1 MFETLK
7 GVAAV
12 LLLLA
17 LYPTGCYASVVDGAE
32 WLEPGESE
40 LSVKAVLTTKKREGQ
55 DVTVLDYSPETMANL
70 EKLVHQRTRKLVV
83 YYCGNLNRQLER
95 FAKEHAPFVCKRQEN
110 AAAASAFEVG
120 SAIIEILTTLNEEVI
135 LNALEACKG
144 VENAKEMH
152 KEHAPLFKL
161 VCVNQYLAEALGVN
175 STSETLSSVI
185 PAVPVAV
192 VAALDDLKSIM
203 DCPQE
208 MVRLARRQLE
218 TEYQHDGI
226 KQMVAANDNKLDA
239 EKAREFMEQNPVPT
253 RAQFRLMEKQEK
265 LEKKRKQQEEATMGG
280 DKQEL

>member
-17 LYPTGCYASVVDGAE
+17 LYPTGCYSSVVDGAE

-40 LSVKAVLTTKKREGQ
+40 LSVKAVVTTIEREGKE
-55 DVTVLDYSPETMANL
+55 VTTLDYSPETMANL

-110 AAAASAFEVG
+110 AASASAFEVG
-120 SAIIEILTTLNEEVI
+120 SAILTILAALNEEVI
-135 LNALEACKG
+135 SSALEVCKG
-144 VENAKEMH
+144 VENAKEMR

-161 VCVNQYLAEALGVN
+161 VCVNQYISEVFNA
-175 STSETLSSVI
+175 SETALASVPAI
-185 PAVPVAV
+185 PVPV

-218 TEYQHDGI
+218 TEYQHDGL
-226 KQMVAANDNKLDA
+226 KQMVASGDGDKKLN
-239 EKAREFMEQNPVPT
+239 EQMAREFMEQNPVPT
-253 RAQFRLMEKQEK
+253 RAQFRLMERQEK
-265 LEKKRKQQEEATMGG
+265 LDKKAKKEQMGGGGG